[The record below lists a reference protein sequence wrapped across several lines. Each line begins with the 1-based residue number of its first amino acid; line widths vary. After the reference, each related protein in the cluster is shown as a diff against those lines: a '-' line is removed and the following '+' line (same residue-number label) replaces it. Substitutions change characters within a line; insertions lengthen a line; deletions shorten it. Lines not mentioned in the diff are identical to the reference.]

1 MGTKYAFI
9 DEFGAFGF
17 NFDSEGCSTH
27 FIISAIIVDE
37 SNLDVVKNGAN
48 IIRNKYFPN
57 GELKSSRIGRDHRK
71 RIAILNEL
79 KQLPFNIF
87 VLVCDKSKI
96 YEQSGLRYKH
106 SFYKF
111 INNIAY
117 QELRVSFS
125 KLVIIADEIGG
136 NDFLQSFA
144 KYIRGKEVPLNLF
157 GDSLFRFE
165 NSRDND
171 IIQIADVVSGSLAY
185 NFDLRKKANADGNNY
200 KSILDSKLLM
210 IKEFPIAYADFNV
223 QNNDIDPRYNA
234 QIAEIAYRRAMS
246 FKDTHRNTDDPEV
259 KKQLVVLDYLLFRF
273 MNKSPRRYIPT
284 KELINQLEHL
294 GYGKMTQQIFRNKV
308 IAKLRDADVI
318 ISSSHGGYKIPSSVD
333 ELYDFINHGKTIILP
348 MLSRLKK
355 CQDAIKL
362 GTDGEIDLFER
373 AEYTSL
379 AKLIE
384 SE

>member
-1 MGTKYAFI
+1 METKYAFI

-17 NFDSEGCSTH
+17 NFDSDGCSTH

-37 SNLDVVKNGAN
+37 SNLDIVKNGAN

-57 GELKSSRIGRDHRK
+57 GELKSSKIGRDHRK

-79 KQLPFNIF
+79 KRLPFKIF
-87 VLVCDKSKI
+87 VLVCDKRKI
-96 YEQSGLRYKH
+96 YEQSGLRYKQP
-106 SFYKF
+106 FYKF
-111 INNIAY
+111 INNLAY

-144 KYIRGKEVPLNLF
+144 KYIKEREVQLNLF

-185 NFDLRKKANADGNNY
+185 NFDIRKKANADGNNY

-210 IKEFPIAYADFNV
+210 IKEFPISFDVFNV
-223 QNNDIDPRYNA
+223 QNNDIDPSYHA
-234 QIAEIAYRRAMS
+234 QIAEISYRRAMI
-246 FKDTHRNTDDPEV
+246 FKEMHKNTNDPEI
-259 KKQLVVLDYLLFRF
+259 KKQLAVLDYLLFRF
-273 MNKSPRRYIPT
+273 MNKSPRKYIPT
-284 KELINQLEHL
+284 KELITQLEHL
-294 GYGKMTQQIFRNKV
+294 GYGRMSQQIFRNKV
-308 IAKLRDADVI
+308 IAKLRDSDVI

-362 GTDGEIDLFER
+362 GTGGEIDLFER
-373 AEYTSL
+373 AEYASL
-379 AKLIE
+379 AKLIK